1 MNWSRLIDGFLK
13 ARIIRHLLFWGLSF
27 WIILNLTAPQVDHE
41 LIDYLFTGLFHLS
54 LLTVVYLNLKVN
66 MPLLMRKERYGW
78 YGLATIGAIAIG
90 VTLNWFTY
98 QYLSDWVLPGYYF
111 ISEYNLWERTQ
122 FMTAY
127 LAISTLLH
135 LSQAWF
141 EVNRTKQRLDQLENE
156 KVRAELAGL
165 QAQVNPHFLFNTL
178 HNLHSLARQQ
188 HPQTADTVLRLAG
201 MLRYM
206 TYEAQKPMVPLAME
220 VEYLQ
225 NYVELQQLRVGEEA
239 DISLNVTGTLAHP
252 RIAPLLLIP
261 LLENAFKHGRPS
273 EGESYL
279 HANLW
284 SEPDRIRFFVENGK
298 VPLSEVEDNPSGGQ
312 GLSNLTQRLELTYP
326 GRHLLQFT
334 DLPDRFSVQLEIQL

>member
-1 MNWSRLIDGFLK
+1 MLF
-13 ARIIRHLLFWGLSF
+13 LLFFRLYCFIILSF
-27 WIILNLTAPQVDHE
+27 FIILNLTAPQVDYE

-54 LLTVVYLNLKVN
+54 LLAVVYTNLLVLV
-66 MPLLMRKERYGW
+66 PSLLRKERYGW
-78 YGLATIGAIAIG
+78 YTLGLLGTICLG
-90 VTLNWFTY
+90 VGLNWFTY

-122 FMTAY
+122 FMLAY

-141 EVNRTKQRLDQLENE
+141 EVNQTRQQLDQLESE

-188 HPQTADTVLRLAG
+188 HPQTADTILKLAD

-206 TYEAQKPMVPLAME
+206 TYEAQQPMVSFSRE

-225 NYVELQQLRVGEEA
+225 NYLDLQRLRVGKEA
-239 DISLNVTGTLAHP
+239 NIQLEVEGHLDRHQIS
-252 RIAPLLLIP
+252 PLLLIP
-261 LLENAFKHGRPS
+261 LFENAFKHGRPS
-273 EGESYL
+273 ESESYL
-279 HANLW
+279 QAKIW
-284 SEPDRIRFFVENGK
+284 SEEDRIRIFVENGK
-298 VPLSEVEDNPSGGQ
+298 VPLSEVEAKESGGQ
-312 GLSNLTQRLELTYP
+312 GLTNLTKRLELTYP
-326 GRHLLQFT
+326 KRHLLQFT
-334 DLPDRFSVQLEIQL
+334 DLPDRFSVQLELQP